1 MEDGEHGDAGQA
13 PSDTSRGP
21 LDAGRT
27 HPATSRAHPG
37 TGRSRKCGPVNHALI
52 RTARQHRHV
61 SARLLRGLGLHPGQ
75 ELVMMH
81 LWGCG
86 AARQSDLVKLLD
98 LDPSTVTK
106 MLQRLEQAGH
116 VRRLP
121 DPADGRAVLVEATD
135 TSSHLLDEVERAWTE
150 LEERS
155 LAGFGEEERAVF
167 LSLLRRVED
176 NLCTGDRPES
186 C

>member
-1 MEDGEHGDAGQA
+1 MEAGEHTGTAETRRSG
-13 PSDTSRGP
+13 GP
-21 LDAGRT
+21 M
-27 HPATSRAHPG
+27 
-37 TGRSRKCGPVNHALI
+37 NHALM
-52 RTARQHRHV
+52 RAARLHRHT
-61 SARLLRGLGLHPGQ
+61 SAGLLRGLGLHPGQ

-135 TSSHLLDEVERAWTE
+135 TSSRILEEVERVWAE
-150 LEERS
+150 LEERA
-155 LAGFGEEERAVF
+155 LAGFSGPERAQF
-167 LSLLRRVED
+167 LSMLRRVEG
-176 NLCTGDRPES
+176 NLCTGDPPEN

>member
-1 MEDGEHGDAGQA
+1 MEAGEHQ
-13 PSDTSRGP
+13 
-21 LDAGRT
+21 
-27 HPATSRAHPG
+27 G
-37 TGRSRKCGPVNHALI
+37 TGEARPSGPTNHALI
-52 RTARQHRHV
+52 RTARAHRHT

-86 AARQSDLVKLLD
+86 AARQSDLVRLLD

-135 TSSHLLDEVERAWTE
+135 TSSHLLEEIERVWAE

-155 LAGFGEEERAVF
+155 LEGFSGAERDQF
-167 LSLLRRVED
+167 LSMLRRVEG
-176 NLCTGDRPES
+176 NLCPGDRPEG

>member
-1 MEDGEHGDAGQA
+1 METWD
-13 PSDTSRGP
+13 PVRN
-21 LDAGRT
+21 
-27 HPATSRAHPG
+27 
-37 TGRSRKCGPVNHALI
+37 GPVSHALF
-52 RTARQHRHV
+52 RTVRLHRHT
-61 SARLLRGLGLHPGQ
+61 AAGLLRGLGLHPGQ

-81 LWGCG
+81 LWGTG

-121 DPADGRAVLVEATD
+121 DPADRRAVLVEATD
-135 TSSHLLDEVERAWTE
+135 TSSHLLDEIERVWRE
-150 LEERS
+150 LEETT
-155 LAGFGEEERAVF
+155 LAGLTEDERGQF
-167 LSLLRRVED
+167 LALLNRIEA
-176 NLCTGDRPES
+176 NLCRHPGGCPPGRPPTRTAADPDG

>member
-1 MEDGEHGDAGQA
+1 MEDREQQD
-13 PSDTSRGP
+13 
-21 LDAGRT
+21 
-27 HPATSRAHPG
+27 
-37 TGRSRKCGPVNHALI
+37 TGRSWQRSGPMNHALI
-52 RTARQHRHV
+52 RTARLHRHTA
-61 SARLLRGLGLHPGQ
+61 ARLLRGLGLHPGQ

-106 MLQRLEQAGH
+106 MLQRMEQAGH

-135 TSSHLLDEVERAWTE
+135 TSSHLLEEIERVWTE

-155 LAGFGEEERAVF
+155 LAGFSGEERRQF
-167 LSLLRRVED
+167 MSLLRRVEG
-176 NLCTGDRPES
+176 NLCTGES
-186 C
+186 VEGC